1 MYIARIDGVFDEYF
15 YDKFI
20 WDEPSEVKKYL
31 MSIIKHKLN
40 IYCFSVATCRE
51 ISKRWRSI

>member
-31 MSIIKHKLN
+31 MSMIDVVRCQRMSL
-40 IYCFSVATCRE
+40 ADG
-51 ISKRWRSI
+51 